1 MFRQF
6 KNMRWTNLLTFLFF
20 VALAAAI
27 WYGHAMNSVRN
38 TQVPVLVSYTGA
50 PATIGFGGQGLP
62 DTVYIEVRDAGS
74 RLMSYVRE
82 PLRLTV
88 DLHSYIHGDKGTIHI
103 PSDALRRSLSD
114 ILQGTSRLIAT
125 TPEEISCPYFTER
138 EKTVSVLIAGELTPA
153 AEYQLVGEPILSPA
167 QVRIFGSST
176 QLETIDSIFT
186 EPLALTELSD
196 TTDLRVALD
205 VPRRLRCERDSV
217 DLRIITERFTEK
229 KVTVPLH
236 ALGVPD
242 GYRIRLFPREVEVTL
257 RVGMSHFAQVD
268 AGDVRAVCR
277 YSSERKDKLDV
288 ELQYTNPYITA
299 AWVYPGIVEF
309 ILEQ

>member
-6 KNMRWTNLLTFLFF
+6 KNMSWTDLLTFLFF

-50 PATIGFGGQGLP
+50 PATIGFGAEGLP
-62 DTVYIEVRDAGS
+62 DTVYVEVRDAGS

-82 PLRLTV
+82 PLHLTI
-88 DLHSYIHGDKGTIHI
+88 DLHSYIHGDKGIIRI

-125 TPEEISCPYFTER
+125 TPEEITCSYFTEQEVTR
-138 EKTVSVLIAGELTPA
+138 PVRLTGEWMPA

-167 QVRIFGSST
+167 QVRLFGAST
-176 QLETIDSIFT
+176 VLEKIDSVFT
-186 EPLALTELSD
+186 EPLALSELND
-196 TTDLRVALD
+196 TTDLRVALQ
-205 VPRRLRCERDSV
+205 VPKGVRCEKDSIS
-217 DLRIITERFTEK
+217 LRIIAERFTEK

-236 ALGVPD
+236 AIGVPE
-242 GYRIRLFPREVEVTL
+242 GCRVRLFPREVEVTL

-268 AGDVRAVCR
+268 ANDVRAVCR
-277 YSSERKDKLDV
+277 YSSDRTDKLDV
-288 ELQYTNPYITA
+288 ELQYTNPFITA